1 MMGQI
6 GRRRLKHMAYFPHN
20 IFAEF
25 WYCTGGYRA
34 RTKASKGRV
43 KSTSLSLEMLRKQI
57 PLRKTLPPVSPQDI
71 YQIFKLCRTE
81 V

>member
-34 RTKASKGRV
+34 RAKASKGRV
-43 KSTSLSLEMLRKQI
+43 KSTSLSLEMLRKQR
-57 PLRKTLPPVSPQDI
+57 PSEEDFASSVSSRHLPDI
-71 YQIFKLCRTE
+71 
-81 V
+81 